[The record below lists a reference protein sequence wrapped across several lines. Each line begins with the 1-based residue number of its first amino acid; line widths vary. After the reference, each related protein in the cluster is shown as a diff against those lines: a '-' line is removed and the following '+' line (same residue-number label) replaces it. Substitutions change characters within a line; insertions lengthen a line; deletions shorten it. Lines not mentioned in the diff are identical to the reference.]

1 MAGEELGKISV
12 QLEEE
17 DHEVVAYFAF
27 RQGSGWW
34 GKGVEPFLGGIVSM
48 KLQIF
53 YAIAESFQGIKE
65 SSRNLEPTG
74 LPPRWLTVS
83 SDASFDA

>member
-1 MAGEELGKISV
+1 MAGEEFGKISI

-27 RQGSGWW
+27 RQGGGWR
-34 GKGVEPFLGGIVSM
+34 GKGIEPLLGGIVSM
-48 KLQIF
+48 KIQILCQ
-53 YAIAESFQGIKE
+53 IARSFQGIEE
-65 SSRNLEPTG
+65 SCRNLEPTG